1 MGTASAFPDL
11 SLNISLPSVSS
22 DSDCFKAHNELVLD
36 GSMRTTLFNRGGDN
50 GSSVISH
57 DQIGPA
63 ASYQYLERTH
73 HRLYNIGESTALTL
87 GLDPTLTSVQQ
98 LPSVYNQ
105 LMNQQPVHHHHH
117 HYHHLHHQPQTYSG
131 HEFKRSIRA
140 PRMRWT
146 KTLHAQFLRAVN
158 FLGGHESATPKS
170 VLELMNVK
178 ELTISHVKSHLQ
190 LHREKC
196 TGKGRGQ
203 EEKEMGLRPGIAAD
217 AVESGSSS
225 SDGLSREKTYFNPT
239 NPDSPSKKPQFTHMQ
254 MSLGCLKCTM
264 Q

>member
-22 DSDCFKAHNELVLD
+22 DSDCFNAHNELVLD

-73 HRLYNIGESTALTL
+73 HRESTLTL

-98 LPSVYNQ
+98 LPSVY
-105 LMNQQPVHHHHH
+105 NQQPVHHHHH

-146 KTLHAQFLRAVN
+146 TTLHAQFLRAVN
-158 FLGGHESATPKS
+158 FLGGHET
-170 VLELMNVK
+170 MNVK

-190 LHREKC
+190 
-196 TGKGRGQ
+196 
-203 EEKEMGLRPGIAAD
+203 
-217 AVESGSSS
+217 
-225 SDGLSREKTYFNPT
+225 
-239 NPDSPSKKPQFTHMQ
+239 
-254 MSLGCLKCTM
+254 
-264 Q
+264 